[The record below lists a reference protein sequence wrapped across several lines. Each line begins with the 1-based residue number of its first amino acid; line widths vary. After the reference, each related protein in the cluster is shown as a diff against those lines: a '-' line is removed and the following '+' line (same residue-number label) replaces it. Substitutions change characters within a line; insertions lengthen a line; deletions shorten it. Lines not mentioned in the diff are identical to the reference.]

1 VKPRFF
7 ATPDEFRAWLEENH
21 ETADELL
28 VGFWKKATG
37 KPSMDWAQAVDQALC
52 FGWIDGVRRGRDEES
67 YVNRFTPRRKGSRWS
82 QRNVERVE
90 ELTKQGLMK
99 PAGLA
104 AFERRDP
111 DSVYSY
117 ESFAAN
123 FDPEGE
129 KRFKAD
135 RKAWEFFQSQPPGY
149 QRIARYW
156 VMNAK
161 KAETRERRLTK
172 LIEDSAAGRRL
183 AAVTP
188 RSKRQQ

>member
-1 VKPRFF
+1 MKPIFF
-7 ATPDEFRAWLEENH
+7 ENADEFRAWLEENH

-28 VGFWKKATG
+28 AGFWKKATG
-37 KPSMDWAQAVDQALC
+37 KPSMTWAEAVDVALC
-52 FGWIDGVRRGRDEES
+52 FGWIDGVRRSLNEES
-67 YVNRFTPRRKGSRWS
+67 YVNRFTPRRKGSNWS

-90 ELTKQGLMK
+90 ELTKLGLMK

-111 DSVYSY
+111 ATVYSY
-117 ESFAAN
+117 ETFAAE

-129 KRFKAD
+129 KRFKAN

-161 KAETRERRLTK
+161 KAETRERRLAK

-188 RSKRQQ
+188 RSKRSQ